1 MLDRLYFNGIVR
13 TMDEENPIAQAL
25 GVLDGKIVF
34 VGSDD
39 EAKMLEAAEKIDL
52 DGKLMLPGFN
62 EGHMHLGTYSFANM
76 NVIGRAHV

>member
-62 EGHMHLGTYSFANM
+62 ELFYFSFAFFPP
-76 NVIGRAHV
+76 VFSRKSQF